1 MKITEK
7 QLQVMYQVLVDSL
20 CIVGVSSPFKFDRDT
35 REKYADEILNQQS
48 DEIIEPVPCEHE
60 RDEVHSMRI
69 AEMQE
74 FRRNKGIALG
84 SYRELCTKC
93 GEFYK

>member
-1 MKITEK
+1 MKVSQK
-7 QLQVMYQVLVDSL
+7 QIQVMYQVLVDSL
-20 CIVGVSSPFKFDRDT
+20 CIVGASSPFKFDRDT

-48 DEIIEPVPCEHE
+48 DEIHETEPCEHE

-74 FRRNKGIALG
+74 FRRNKGWALE